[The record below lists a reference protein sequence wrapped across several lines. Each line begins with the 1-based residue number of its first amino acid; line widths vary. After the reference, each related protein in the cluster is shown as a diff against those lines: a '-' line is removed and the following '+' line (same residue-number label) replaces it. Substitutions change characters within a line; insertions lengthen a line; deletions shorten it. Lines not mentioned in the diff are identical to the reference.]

1 MKIGQF
7 SDSFLP
13 IIDGVGRVVYNYC
26 ETIAN
31 MGYEVTAVVPL
42 DKFGYRGRFPF
53 EIIDY
58 YAKKVPIM
66 SQYDAGIPV
75 FDMHYKARLDMTDF
89 DIVHVHTP
97 FIAGIE
103 GIRYAKDRK
112 IPIVGTFHSKY
123 YDDFL
128 QMTGSKT
135 MASLGTDVVVSFYN
149 HCDEVW
155 AVSNNSAETLR
166 SYGYDKEINVIANGM
181 NIKKIDPSW
190 ALKAKKHF
198 NINYD
203 YPCLLFVGQ
212 MNFKKNIDKILEAC
226 SLLKKDGMKFNM
238 LLAGKGPHEDKI
250 KQMIKDLDI
259 EDSCHMLGHVLKE
272 DLLYG
277 LYSLADLFIFP
288 SLYDNAPMVVREAAN
303 AATASVVVKGSSS
316 AEIIDD
322 GINGFYCQDDAHSIY
337 EVIKK
342 ALDNLD
348 ETRSIGLQ
356 AKESIPVAWD
366 EIMKS
371 VIDRYQYLID
381 KYKKD

>member
-31 MGYEVTAVVPL
+31 KGHECTAVVPL
-42 DKFGYRGRFPF
+42 DKFGYRGKFPF

-66 SQYDAGIPV
+66 SQYDAGLPP
-75 FDMHYKARLDMTDF
+75 FDLHYNARLEMTDF

-97 FIAGIE
+97 FIAGYE
-103 GIRYAKDRK
+103 GVKYARDRK

-128 QMTGSKT
+128 QMTGSKA
-135 MASLGTDVVVSFYN
+135 MASIGTDVVVNFYN
-149 HCDEVW
+149 NCSEVW
-155 AVSNNSAETLR
+155 AVSENSADTLR
-166 SYGYDKEINVIANGM
+166 SYGYKGDLHIIPNGM
-181 NIKKIDPSW
+181 KIKQIDPSW
-190 ALKAKKHF
+190 KFLAKNHF
-198 NINYD
+198 GINND
-203 YPCLLFVGQ
+203 KPCLLFVGQ
-212 MNFKKNIDKILEAC
+212 INWKKNILRILEAT
-226 SLLKKDGMKFNM
+226 SLLKKDGVKFNLIM
-238 LLAGKGPHEDKI
+238 AGKGPHEEEIRNKI
-250 KQMIKDLDI
+250 EELGIK
-259 EDSCHMLGHVLKE
+259 EDTYVVGHILKE
-272 DLLYG
+272 ELLYG
-277 LYSLADLFIFP
+277 LYDLADLFVFP

-303 AATASVVVKGSSS
+303 AGTPSIVVKDSSS

-322 GINGFYCQDDAHSIY
+322 GINGFYCLDDSENLY

-342 ALDNLD
+342 ALSDLKN
-348 ETRSIGLQ
+348 TRNIGLQ

-366 EIMKS
+366 EI
-371 VIDRYQYLID
+371 IDMVLERYQYLID
-381 KYKKD
+381 SRK

>member
-226 SLLKKDGMKFNM
+226 SLLKKDGVRFNM

>member
-226 SLLKKDGMKFNM
+226 SLLKKDGVKFNM